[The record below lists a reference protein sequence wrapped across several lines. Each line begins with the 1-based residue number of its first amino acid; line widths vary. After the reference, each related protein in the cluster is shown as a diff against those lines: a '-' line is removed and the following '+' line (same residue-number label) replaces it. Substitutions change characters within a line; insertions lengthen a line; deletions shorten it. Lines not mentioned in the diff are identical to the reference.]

1 MSIRNLIVPS
11 VALPTRAI
19 NSIIDSTLDRLRT
32 CDNDLAKLQAVRSAA
47 EALYPYGDAAIEA
60 RDLISESAINTHD
73 LNPDGVQAA
82 MAKGI
87 EIAQISRTTIP
98 SVETRPAADW
108 WRKELIDV
116 QQLCE
121 QQFPDLRYVV
131 PGLFPEG
138 VTLLAS
144 RPKLGKS
151 WLLLQIGLAVA
162 NGVTTLVS
170 SDKLVCGDVLYLA
183 LEDSPRRLKRRMQ
196 KYSGPNRDA
205 WPRRFT
211 PVTNWKRLDEGGLD
225 ALRAW
230 CKSVEKPTLI
240 LIDVLKRV
248 RAPRGR
254 NQSDYDA
261 DYEACRGLQEL
272 ASELGITII
281 VAHHDRKMDAE
292 DVFDTVSGTL
302 GLIGGV
308 DAIAVIKRK
317 GNAVTLYIEGRDLI
331 DTVEKAINFD
341 RETCRWSI
349 LGEAAEVQRSGERQ
363 RVLTALGNVSDGM
376 SVGEIVAA
384 ASLVSRNA
392 ADNLLF
398 HMLRDG
404 EVSRVKR
411 GVYSLPG
418 VAMTKNS
425 AKITKKQRSDLNTL
439 KNQGDFAQSHNLSD
453 LSEALHQSDNDGLD
467 IPHFLRRTQ

>member
-1 MSIRNLIVPS
+1 MSIANFIIPS
-11 VALPTRAI
+11 VVPPARAI
-19 NSIIDSTLDRLRT
+19 NSIVHGTLDRLRT

-60 RDLISESAINTHD
+60 RVVISDSAITAHD
-73 LNPDGVQAA
+73 LNLDAVQAA

-87 EIAQISRTTIP
+87 EMAQTSRAP
-98 SVETRPAADW
+98 VPPVETKPSADW
-108 WRKELIDV
+108 WQKELIDPH
-116 QQLCE
+116 QLCD
-121 QQFPDLRYVV
+121 QQFPELRYVV
-131 PGLFPEG
+131 PGLLPEG

-162 NGVTTLVS
+162 NGVATLVS
-170 SDKLVCGDVLYLA
+170 SDKPVCGDVLYLA

-196 KYSGPNRDA
+196 KYCGLNRDA
-205 WPRRFT
+205 WPRRFAPAT
-211 PVTNWKRLDEGGLD
+211 SWKRLDEGGLD

-272 ASELGITII
+272 AGELGITII

-302 GLIGGV
+302 GLTGGV
-308 DAIAVIKRK
+308 DAIAVMKRK
-317 GNAVTLYIEGRDLI
+317 GAAVTLHIEGRDLT

-341 RETCRWSI
+341 RETCRWTI

-363 RVLTALGNVSDGM
+363 RFLTALGKVSDGM

-398 HMLRDG
+398 HMLRNG

-418 VAMTKNS
+418 IAMTES
-425 AKITKKQRSDLNTL
+425 GTKIAKKQRSELNTP
-439 KNQGDFAQSHNLSD
+439 KDQGDFVPGFYVERWAEQAMKHGQENL
-453 LSEALHQSDNDGLD
+453 Q
-467 IPHFLRRTQ
+467 